1 MQGLSKKYAKTKIFE
16 INQSPLL
23 IKWLV
28 AIHAIAIFA
37 ACLNALELAYK
48 IVIISLILF
57 SLFFY
62 LRRELRFHDFSIV
75 HSMANGW
82 EMALSDNHFHTV
94 KILASTVVTPY
105 LIVLHYKIQ
114 NKQKQTILICK
125 DALIADDYRKLM
137 VELKISGIQKDGT

>member
-1 MQGLSKKYAKTKIFE
+1 MSKKYEKTKIFE
-16 INQSPLL
+16 INQSPVL

-28 AIHAIAIFA
+28 LLHVTAIIAA
-37 ACLNALELAYK
+37 SLAALEPSYK
-48 IVIISLILF
+48 IVIISMALL
-57 SLFFY
+57 SLLFY
-62 LRRELRFHDFSIV
+62 LKRELRFHSLSIV
-75 HSMANGW
+75 HSMASGW
-82 EMALSDNHFHTV
+82 EISLSDNQFYPV
-94 KILASTVVTPY
+94 KILASTVITPY